1 MKKNLLILGSLV
13 FVGSV
18 FAINVSDLKNSI
30 NSYYNQGI
38 SKWKQTYNVYLWKF
52 NNLKAQFSTWDYKIL
67 QLFTGLDVDS
77 SISQIKQKY
86 ASYLQDINQKKFDL
100 LSRLSDLQTQF
111 ENWLITTGE
120 YEDDLNKLSA
130 SVSGYKLFID
140 TDLNNLNSFYSG
152 LYYTLKNTANKL
164 LSTYSSQI
172 SKYKTYKL
180 NLLDLEKKFN
190 QLKGNYSKLE
200 KIIGITKEVLTS
212 KKDKIT
218 DFLNKYY
225 ENMLDNEFKKYLSED
240 PNMAYFES
248 WFKVK
253 KELLIGFVDN
263 QLDKS
268 FDKLIKNYYPDIDLD
283 ELSGEIFSAE
293 KKSPQEIVKNYSTLL
308 SWLNSLDKTV
318 KDYQAKVQDKLAKF
332 PQQDKVSILHVI
344 ENDLISIMNNS
355 TKLIQEDINQTL
367 EWWKVFLQT
376 REKLESSLMK
386 LLTDEYSKALQQN
399 TIKALNNFLG
409 ILESYKDAI
418 ILPENKKI
426 LDNYRKVVENTI
438 KALQLKQLNNKIQ
451 QLSLKLEQL
460 QFGDFSGLNEIK
472 SEIDSLYN
480 TAKKLDAPSDVILTL
495 KKLQLQV
502 RLKENL
508 NKLYKS
514 GAIVFYYKYGD
525 LSNVVAN
532 ILEKYY
538 EKYKKAGKEDI
549 FMNKIN
555 KALQKID
562 LLEQNLNN
570 DLRSYYII
578 IIHNGLLKFKFK
590 LDNY

>member
-1 MKKNLLILGSLV
+1 
-13 FVGSV
+13 
-18 FAINVSDLKNSI
+18 
-30 NSYYNQGI
+30 
-38 SKWKQTYNVYLWKF
+38 
-52 NNLKAQFSTWDYKIL
+52 
-67 QLFTGLDVDS
+67 
-77 SISQIKQKY
+77 
-86 ASYLQDINQKKFDL
+86 
-100 LSRLSDLQTQF
+100 
-111 ENWLITTGE
+111 
-120 YEDDLNKLSA
+120 
-130 SVSGYKLFID
+130 
-140 TDLNNLNSFYSG
+140 
-152 LYYTLKNTANKL
+152 
-164 LSTYSSQI
+164 
-172 SKYKTYKL
+172 
-180 NLLDLEKKFN
+180 
-190 QLKGNYSKLE
+190 
-200 KIIGITKEVLTS
+200 
-212 KKDKIT
+212 
-218 DFLNKYY
+218 
-225 ENMLDNEFKKYLSED
+225 
-240 PNMAYFES
+240 
-248 WFKVK
+248 
-253 KELLIGFVDN
+253 
-263 QLDKS
+263 
-268 FDKLIKNYYPDIDLD
+268 
-283 ELSGEIFSAE
+283 
-293 KKSPQEIVKNYSTLL
+293 
-308 SWLNSLDKTV
+308 
-318 KDYQAKVQDKLAKF
+318 
-332 PQQDKVSILHVI
+332 
-344 ENDLISIMNNS
+344 
-355 TKLIQEDINQTL
+355 
-367 EWWKVFLQT
+367 
-376 REKLESSLMK
+376 MK